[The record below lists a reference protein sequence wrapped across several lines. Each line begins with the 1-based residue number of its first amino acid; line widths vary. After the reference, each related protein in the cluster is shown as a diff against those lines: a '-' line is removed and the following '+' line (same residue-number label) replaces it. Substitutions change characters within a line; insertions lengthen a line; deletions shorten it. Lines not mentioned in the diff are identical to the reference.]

1 MFASGSKK
9 RKFQRFMAAF
19 LVGAVLLTTSAP
31 LPAHAGVWGESLAS
45 GFLKQALEVIWEQIQ
60 ALLFGIAKRVAISI
74 ARDQA
79 NRLTAGGMD
88 KQPAFITD
96 YRQFIYG
103 VVFDEALLYMDDLI
117 SQYTGGKN
125 MELNYIAGGG
135 SLQLV
140 GQKYLALLNAEVR
153 TNFSKENCKYNL
165 DQYSPNPIHSLMQGN
180 WRIANAMVTFPCNNP
195 MGMTR
200 HTRQNVERQLATRS
214 QEETAKAIANKGYK
228 CITDKN
234 NKCIT
239 PGSLIADVTTN
250 VENSAM
256 DMLKGAG
263 KWGEL
268 LSSAAGAFV
277 NQALSNLYQ
286 KGFEDVSKKINR
298 ELGRVDSKLKAARA
312 DLTRELGP
320 GAVFLRNAEQHLNGQ
335 GSPGTGRY
343 TGVQQSLVNFNAGA
357 PSDCSNAAASGG
369 GC

>member
-1 MFASGSKK
+1 MFTLNPTK

-31 LPAHAGVWGESLAS
+31 LPARAGVWGESLAS
-45 GFLKQALEVIWEQIQ
+45 GFLKQALEIIWEQIQ
-60 ALLFGIAKRVAISI
+60 ALLFGIAKRVAIGI

-88 KQPAFITD
+88 KKPAFITD

-103 VVFDEALLYMDDLI
+103 VVLDEALLYMDDLI

-135 SLQLV
+135 SVQAI
-140 GQKYLALLNAEVR
+140 GQKYLALLNNEVKS
-153 TNFSKENCKYNL
+153 NFSKENCKYNL
-165 DQYSPNPIHSLMQGN
+165 DEYSPNPLHSLMKGN
-180 WRIANAMVTFPCNNP
+180 WRVANAMVTYPCNNP

-200 HTRQNVERQLATRS
+200 HTRQNVERRISTRNA
-214 QEETAKAIANKGYK
+214 QQTAEAIAQKGYNSIK
-228 CITDKN
+228 DKN
-234 NKCIT
+234 GNIIS
-239 PGSLIADVTTN
+239 PGSLINDVTSKIQ
-250 VENSAM
+250 NSATT
-256 DMLKGAG
+256 MLENTG

-268 LSSAAGAFV
+268 LAAAAGAFV

-298 ELGRVDSKLKAARA
+298 ELGKVDSKLKAARA
-312 DLTRELGP
+312 DLSRELGP

-335 GSPGTGRY
+335 GSAGTGKY
-343 TGVQQSLVNFNAGA
+343 TGVQQSVVNFNSHQAGVHCGTGID
-357 PSDCSNAAASGG
+357 SC
-369 GC
+369 